1 MVVCRKE
8 NRMDKTIDV
17 ETGNG
22 RFSEAKEI
30 AEEKL
35 DLLQERL
42 GAAARRIEDFVRE
55 RPGTALLA
63 ALGAGFLFGRIA
75 RR

>member
-1 MVVCRKE
+1 ME
-8 NRMDKTIDV
+8 KTIDV

-22 RFSEAKEI
+22 RFAEAKEM

-35 DLLQERL
+35 DMIQERL
-42 GAAARRIEDFVRE
+42 GAAARRLEELVRE
-55 RPGTALLA
+55 RPGTALIA
-63 ALGAGFLFGRIA
+63 ALGAGFLIGRLV

>member
-1 MVVCRKE
+1 MER
-8 NRMDKTIDV
+8 TIDV

-22 RFSEAKEI
+22 RFADAKEM

-35 DLLQERL
+35 DMIQERL
-42 GAAARRIEDFVRE
+42 SAAARRLEELVRE
-55 RPGTALLA
+55 RPGVTLLA
-63 ALGAGFLFGRIA
+63 ALGAGFLIGRLV